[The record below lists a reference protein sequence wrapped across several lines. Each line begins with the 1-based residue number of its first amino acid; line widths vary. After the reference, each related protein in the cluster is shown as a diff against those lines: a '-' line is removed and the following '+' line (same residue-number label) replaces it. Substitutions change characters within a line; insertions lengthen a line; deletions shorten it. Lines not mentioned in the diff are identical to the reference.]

1 VLRIQFR
8 LLGADGRIAPQPG
21 LNPSRLN
28 EEIVSS
34 RRTLV
39 VIAAVVIGAIASFAL
54 FQYTASVKDEA
65 YGNARRVEVLVVTK
79 DIPKGMLGAD
89 VIRDGYVGTV
99 LIPQE
104 IRPATA
110 LVSSA
115 GLESL
120 VARSE
125 LAANQVVVDQMFVTP
140 EQAYASS
147 SERIEEGMVAI
158 TISVDQV
165 HGVAG
170 LVVPGDRVDMIIG
183 RPAGEVAP
191 GVEGEQGQE
200 GAPSEANGSTTM
212 LFQNVRVFAIG
223 SQLTPDL
230 GETATDA
237 EVAAQAASAASNLM
251 TFVVPPA
258 AALKLAHVPSELV
271 YLALVPPDNAP
282 VPLAPATDQNLLDG
296 GLTPYPDEE
305 GL

>member
-1 VLRIQFR
+1 M
-8 LLGADGRIAPQPG
+8 
-21 LNPSRLN
+21 
-28 EEIVSS
+28 SS

-110 LVSSA
+110 LVSTA

-120 VARSE
+120 VARSD

-158 TISVDQV
+158 TMSVDQV

-183 RPAGEVAP
+183 DPAGTAAP
-191 GVEGEQGQE
+191 GVEGEDGQRRPRTWSARRRRCSSRTS
-200 GAPSEANGSTTM
+200 GSSPSARSSPPTWARRPPT
-212 LFQNVRVFAIG
+212 RKWR
-223 SQLTPDL
+223 PRPPR
-230 GETATDA
+230 
-237 EVAAQAASAASNLM
+237 
-251 TFVVPPA
+251 PPA
-258 AALKLAHVPSELV
+258 
-271 YLALVPPDNAP
+271 
-282 VPLAPATDQNLLDG
+282 T
-296 GLTPYPDEE
+296 
-305 GL
+305 

>member
-1 VLRIQFR
+1 M
-8 LLGADGRIAPQPG
+8 
-21 LNPSRLN
+21 
-28 EEIVSS
+28 SS

-65 YGNARRVEVLVVTK
+65 YGKARRVEVLVVTK

-110 LVSSA
+110 LVSAS

-158 TISVDQV
+158 TLSVDQV

-170 LVVPGDRVDMIIG
+170 LVVPGDRVDMIVHVP
-183 RPAGEVAP
+183 RAP
-191 GVEGEQGQE
+191 GAIVEGAVPGDPP
-200 GAPSEANGSTTM
+200 ADVTVPDSTL

-230 GETATDA
+230 GETAT
-237 EVAAQAASAASNLM
+237 EEELAAQAVAGASNLM
-251 TFVVPPA
+251 TFMVPPA
-258 AALKLAHVPSELV
+258 AAVKLAHIHSKDEPDNLIYLV
-271 YLALVPPDNAP
+271 LVPPDNAP
-282 VPLAPATDQNLLDG
+282 VDLPATTDGNLLDG

>member
-1 VLRIQFR
+1 M
-8 LLGADGRIAPQPG
+8 
-21 LNPSRLN
+21 
-28 EEIVSS
+28 SS

-39 VIAAVVIGAIASFAL
+39 VIVAVVIGAIASFAL

-65 YGNARRVEVLVVTK
+65 YGKARRVEVLVVTK

-89 VIRDGYVGTV
+89 VIRDGFVGTV

-110 LVSSA
+110 LTTSS

-120 VARSE
+120 VARGE

-158 TISVDQV
+158 TMSVDQV

-170 LVVPGDRVDMIIG
+170 LVVPGDRVDMIVFG
-183 RPAGEVAP
+183 KPTEGSASTGGTEGTEGTEGGEAAP
-191 GVEGEQGQE
+191 
-200 GAPSEANGSTTM
+200 PSADLATTM

-230 GETATDA
+230 GESATDA

-251 TFVVPPA
+251 TFVVPPE
-258 AALKLAHVPSELV
+258 AALKLAHVPSEFI
-271 YLALVPPDNAP
+271 YLALVPPDNEP
-282 VPLAPATDQNLLDG
+282 VDLAPANDGNLLDG

>member
-1 VLRIQFR
+1 M
-8 LLGADGRIAPQPG
+8 
-21 LNPSRLN
+21 
-28 EEIVSS
+28 SS

-39 VIAAVVIGAIASFAL
+39 VIVAVVIGAIASFAL

-65 YGNARRVEVLVVTK
+65 YGKARRVEVLVVTK

-89 VIRDGYVGTV
+89 VIRDGFVGTV

-110 LVSSA
+110 LTTSS

-120 VARSE
+120 VARGE

-158 TISVDQV
+158 TMSVDQV

-170 LVVPGDRVDMIIG
+170 LVVPGDRVDMIIREQG
-183 RPAGEVAP
+183 DAAPAGS
-191 GVEGEQGQE
+191 EGEEGQE
-200 GAPSEANGSTTM
+200 GQPAPPAEDLATTM

-230 GETATDA
+230 GESATDA

-251 TFVVPPA
+251 TFVVPPE
-258 AALKLAHVPSELV
+258 AALKLAHVPSEFI
-271 YLALVPPDNAP
+271 YLALVPPDNEP
-282 VPLAPATDQNLLDG
+282 VDLAPANDGNLLDG

>member
-1 VLRIQFR
+1 M
-8 LLGADGRIAPQPG
+8 
-21 LNPSRLN
+21 
-28 EEIVSS
+28 SS

-39 VIAAVVIGAIASFAL
+39 VIVAVVIGAIASFAL

-65 YGNARRVEVLVVTK
+65 YGKARRVEVLVVTK

-89 VIRDGYVGTV
+89 VIRDGFVGTV

-110 LVSSA
+110 LTTAS

-158 TISVDQV
+158 TMSVDQV

-170 LVVPGDRVDMIIG
+170 LVVPGDRVDMIIREQG
-183 RPAGEVAP
+183 DAAPAGS
-191 GVEGEQGQE
+191 EGEEGQE
-200 GAPSEANGSTTM
+200 GQLAPPAEDLATTM

-230 GETATDA
+230 GESATDA

-251 TFVVPPA
+251 TFVVPPE

-282 VPLAPATDQNLLDG
+282 VDLAPATDGNLLDG